1 MTWLSFKSRCYLKTN
16 DNTNPFRK
24 QILGELNVDLTNMGI
39 AAKDA
44 AFHLATASTAQKN
57 KALAIIADELEANS
71 EVILAANAKDIE
83 LGREAGLTD
92 ALLDRLLLNEERLTG
107 IANDVRN
114 VISLNDPV
122 GSEID
127 SKVLENGMALSRRRV
142 PLGVVGVIYEARPN
156 VTIDIAALCLKTGNA
171 SILRGG
177 KETFFSNMELVKVI
191 QSALE
196 KAELPAASVQY
207 IEKPDRELVAQLLKL
222 DEYVDMIIPRGGAGL
237 HKMCQENSTIPVIIG
252 GFGISHIFIDE
263 SADLERSLNV
273 VENSKVQRPSACNAL
288 DTLLVHKA
296 VAEEF
301 LPKLVERLNGKVA
314 LVSDA
319 SAKPLVANAA
329 DVRDA
334 QEGDFDTEWL
344 SYTLGVKVVADVK
357 EAIDHMRV
365 HNASHSDAIMT
376 NSLQNSELFINS
388 VGSAAVY
395 VNASTRFT
403 DGAQFGLGAEVAVST
418 QKLHARGPMGLEELT
433 SYKWV
438 GKADYLIRS

>member
-1 MTWLSFKSRCYLKTN
+1 
-16 DNTNPFRK
+16 
-24 QILGELNVDLTNMGI
+24 MGK

-44 AFHLATASTAQKN
+44 AFELAIASTAQKN
-57 KALAIIADELEANS
+57 QALAIIADELEANA
-71 EVILAANAKDIE
+71 VTILAANAKDIE

-127 SKVLENGMALSRRRV
+127 SKVLENGMSLSRRRV

-191 QSALE
+191 QSALA
-196 KAELPAASVQY
+196 KANLPAASVQY
-207 IEKPDRELVAQLLKL
+207 IEKPDRELVSQLLKL
-222 DEYVDMIIPRGGAGL
+222 DDYVDMIIPRGGAGL
-237 HKMCQENSTIPVIIG
+237 HKMCKENSTIPVIIG
-252 GFGISHIFIDE
+252 GFGISHIFVDE
-263 SADLERSLNV
+263 TADLEKSLNV
-273 VENSKVQRPSACNAL
+273 VENSKVQRPSACNSL
-288 DTLLVHKA
+288 DTLLVHEDVAAQFLPMIVERMNDKVTF
-296 VAEEF
+296 VAE
-301 LPKLVERLNGKVA
+301 PKAKA
-314 LVSDA
+314 LMA
-319 SAKPLVANAA
+319 QATQI
-329 DVRDA
+329 RDA
-334 QEGDFDTEWL
+334 AEGDFDTEWL
-344 SYTLGVKVVADVK
+344 SYTLGVKVVTEVK

-376 NSLQNSELFINS
+376 NSLVNSELFINS

-395 VNASTRFT
+395 VNAATRFT

-438 GKADYLIRS
+438 GKANYLARS

>member
-1 MTWLSFKSRCYLKTN
+1 M
-16 DNTNPFRK
+16 
-24 QILGELNVDLTNMGI
+24 ELMNMGK
-39 AAKDA
+39 AAKEA

-57 KALAIIADELEANS
+57 KALAIIADELEANADT
-71 EVILAANAKDIE
+71 ILAANAKDIE

-92 ALLDRLLLNEERLTG
+92 ALLDRLLLNQDRLAG
-107 IANDVRN
+107 IATDVRN

-127 SKVLENGMALSRRRV
+127 SKVLENGMSLSRRRV

-207 IEKPDRELVAQLLKL
+207 IEKPDRELVSQLLKL

-237 HKMCQENSTIPVIIG
+237 HKMCKENSTIPVIIG
-252 GFGISHIFIDE
+252 GFGISHIFVDE
-263 SADLERSLNV
+263 SADLDKSLVV

-288 DTLLVHKA
+288 DTLLVHEKVA
-296 VAEEF
+296 QEFLTKLAKQLAERVTLVAE
-301 LPKLVERLNGKVA
+301 PKAKALLEGVA
-314 LVSDA
+314 QVKD
-319 SAKPLVANAA
+319 AA
-329 DVRDA
+329 D
-334 QEGDFDTEWL
+334 GDFDTEWL

-438 GKADYLIRS
+438 GKANYLPRP

>member
-1 MTWLSFKSRCYLKTN
+1 
-16 DNTNPFRK
+16 
-24 QILGELNVDLTNMGI
+24 MGK

-44 AFHLATASTAQKN
+44 AFELATASTSQKN
-57 KALAIIADELEANS
+57 QALAIIADELEANS
-71 EVILAANAKDIE
+71 NAILAANAKDIE
-83 LGREAGLTD
+83 LGRAAGLSD

-127 SKVLENGMALSRRRV
+127 SKVLENGMSLSRRRV

-191 QSALE
+191 QSALA
-196 KAELPAASVQY
+196 KANLPAASVQY
-207 IEKPDRELVAQLLKL
+207 IEKPDRELVSQLLKL

-237 HKMCQENSTIPVIIG
+237 HKMCKENSTIPVIIG
-252 GFGISHIFIDE
+252 GFGISHIFVDE
-263 SADLERSLNV
+263 SADLAKSLNV
-273 VENSKVQRPSACNAL
+273 VENSKVQRPSACNSL
-288 DTLLVHKA
+288 DTLLVHED
-296 VAEEF
+296 VAAEF
-301 LPKLVERLNGKVA
+301 LPMLAERMNDKVTFVAEPKAKA
-314 LVSDA
+314 LMADA
-319 SAKPLVANAA
+319 KQI
-329 DVRDA
+329 RDA
-334 QEGDFDTEWL
+334 GEGDFDTEWL
-344 SYTLGVKVVADVK
+344 SYTLGVKVVRDVK

-395 VNASTRFT
+395 VNAATRFT

-438 GKADYLIRS
+438 GKANYLARS

>member
-1 MTWLSFKSRCYLKTN
+1 
-16 DNTNPFRK
+16 
-24 QILGELNVDLTNMGI
+24 MGK

-44 AFHLATASTAQKN
+44 AFELATASTAQKN
-57 KALAIIADELEANS
+57 QALAIIADELEANS
-71 EVILAANAKDIE
+71 AAILVANAKDIE

-127 SKVLENGMALSRRRV
+127 SKVLENGMSLSRRRV

-191 QSALE
+191 QSALA
-196 KAELPAASVQY
+196 KANLPAASVQY
-207 IEKPDRELVAQLLKL
+207 IEKPDRELVSQLLKL
-222 DEYVDMIIPRGGAGL
+222 DDYVDMIIPRGGAGL
-237 HKMCQENSTIPVIIG
+237 HKMCKENSTIPVIIG
-252 GFGISHIFIDE
+252 GFGISHIFVDE
-263 SADLERSLNV
+263 SADLEKSLNV
-273 VENSKVQRPSACNAL
+273 VENSKVQRPSACNSL
-288 DTLLVHKA
+288 DTLLVHEKVA
-296 VAEEF
+296 AKFLPMIVERMSDKVTFVAE
-301 LPKLVERLNGKVA
+301 PKAKA
-314 LVSDA
+314 LMA
-319 SAKPLVANAA
+319 QATKI
-329 DVRDA
+329 RDA
-334 QEGDFDTEWL
+334 AEGDFDTEWL

-357 EAIDHMRV
+357 DAIDHMRV

-376 NSLQNSELFINS
+376 NSLINSELFINS

-395 VNASTRFT
+395 VNAATRFT

-438 GKADYLIRS
+438 GKANYLARS

>member
-1 MTWLSFKSRCYLKTN
+1 
-16 DNTNPFRK
+16 
-24 QILGELNVDLTNMGI
+24 MGK

-44 AFHLATASTAQKN
+44 AFQLATASTAQKN
-57 KALAIIADELEANS
+57 QALAIIADELEANS
-71 EVILAANAKDIE
+71 ATILAANAKDIE
-83 LGREAGLTD
+83 LGREAGLTE

-127 SKVLENGMALSRRRV
+127 SKVLENGMSLARRRV

-191 QSALE
+191 QSALA
-196 KAELPAASVQY
+196 KADLPAASVQY
-207 IEKPDRELVAQLLKL
+207 IEKPDRELVSQLLKL
-222 DEYVDMIIPRGGAGL
+222 DDYVDMIIPRGGAGL
-237 HKMCQENSTIPVIIG
+237 HKMCKENSTIPVIIG
-252 GFGISHIFIDE
+252 GFGISHIFVDE
-263 SADLERSLNV
+263 SANLAKSLDV
-273 VENSKVQRPSACNAL
+273 VENAKVQRPSACNSL
-288 DTLLVHKA
+288 DTLLVHEG
-296 VAEEF
+296 VAAEF
-301 LPKLVERLNGKVA
+301 LPMLAERMNDKVTFVAEPKAKA
-314 LVSDA
+314 LMSNATQIRD
-319 SAKPLVANAA
+319 AA
-329 DVRDA
+329 D
-334 QEGDFDTEWL
+334 GDFDTEWL

-357 EAIDHMRV
+357 EAIDHMRI

-376 NSLQNSELFINS
+376 NGLENAELFINS

-438 GKADYLIRS
+438 GKANYLPRS

>member
-1 MTWLSFKSRCYLKTN
+1 M
-16 DNTNPFRK
+16 
-24 QILGELNVDLTNMGI
+24 DLTNMGK

-44 AFHLATASTAQKN
+44 AFELATASTAQKN
-57 KALAIIADELEANS
+57 QALAIIADELEANS
-71 EVILAANAKDIE
+71 AAILAANAKDIE

-127 SKVLENGMALSRRRV
+127 SKVLENGMSLSRRRV

-191 QSALE
+191 QSALA
-196 KAELPAASVQY
+196 KANLPAASVQY
-207 IEKPDRELVAQLLKL
+207 IEKPDRELVSQLLKL
-222 DEYVDMIIPRGGAGL
+222 DDYVDMIIPRGGAGL
-237 HKMCQENSTIPVIIG
+237 HKMCKENSTIPVIIG
-252 GFGISHIFIDE
+252 GFGISHIFVDE
-263 SADLERSLNV
+263 SADLEKSLNV
-273 VENSKVQRPSACNAL
+273 VENSKVQRPSACNSL
-288 DTLLVHKA
+288 DTLLVHEKVA
-296 VAEEF
+296 AKFLPMIVERMNDKVTFVAE
-301 LPKLVERLNGKVA
+301 PKAKA
-314 LVSDA
+314 LMA
-319 SAKPLVANAA
+319 QATQI
-329 DVRDA
+329 RDA
-334 QEGDFDTEWL
+334 VEGDFDTEWL

-357 EAIDHMRV
+357 DAIDHMRV

-376 NSLQNSELFINS
+376 NSLINSELFINS

-395 VNASTRFT
+395 VNAATRFT

-438 GKADYLIRS
+438 GKANYLARS

>member
-1 MTWLSFKSRCYLKTN
+1 
-16 DNTNPFRK
+16 
-24 QILGELNVDLTNMGI
+24 MGK

-44 AFHLATASTAQKN
+44 AFELATASTAQKN
-57 KALAIIADELEANS
+57 QALAIIADELEANS
-71 EVILAANAKDIE
+71 AAILAANAKDIE

-92 ALLDRLLLNEERLTG
+92 ALLDRLLLNEERLTA

-127 SKVLENGMALSRRRV
+127 SKVLENGMSLSRRRV

-191 QSALE
+191 QSALA
-196 KAELPAASVQY
+196 KANLPAASVQY
-207 IEKPDRELVAQLLKL
+207 IEKPDRELVSQLLKL
-222 DEYVDMIIPRGGAGL
+222 DDYVDMIIPRGGAGL

-252 GFGISHIFIDE
+252 GFGISHIFVDE
-263 SADLERSLNV
+263 SADLEKSLNV
-273 VENSKVQRPSACNAL
+273 VENSKVQRPSACNSL
-288 DTLLVHKA
+288 DTLLVHEKIA
-296 VAEEF
+296 AQF
-301 LPKLVERLNGKVA
+301 LPMIVERMNDKVTFVTEPKAKA
-314 LVSDA
+314 LMPQA
-319 SAKPLVANAA
+319 TQI
-329 DVRDA
+329 RDA
-334 QEGDFDTEWL
+334 VEGDFDTEWL
-344 SYTLGVKVVADVK
+344 SYTLGVKVVSDVK
-357 EAIDHMRV
+357 DAIDHMRV

-376 NSLQNSELFINS
+376 NSLENSELFINS

-438 GKADYLIRS
+438 GKANYLARS

>member
-1 MTWLSFKSRCYLKTN
+1 
-16 DNTNPFRK
+16 
-24 QILGELNVDLTNMGI
+24 MGK

-44 AFHLATASTAQKN
+44 AFELATASTAQKN
-57 KALAIIADELEANS
+57 QALAIIADELEANS
-71 EVILAANAKDIE
+71 AAILAANAKDIE

-127 SKVLENGMALSRRRV
+127 SKVLENGMSLSRRRV

-191 QSALE
+191 QSALA
-196 KAELPAASVQY
+196 KANLPAASVQY
-207 IEKPDRELVAQLLKL
+207 IEKPDRELVSQLLKL
-222 DEYVDMIIPRGGAGL
+222 DDYVDMIIPRGGAGL
-237 HKMCQENSTIPVIIG
+237 HKMCKENSTIPVIIG
-252 GFGISHIFIDE
+252 GFGISHIFVDE
-263 SADLERSLNV
+263 SADLEKSLNV
-273 VENSKVQRPSACNAL
+273 VENSKVQRPSACNSL
-288 DTLLVHKA
+288 DTLLVHEKVA
-296 VAEEF
+296 AKFLPMIVERMSDKVTFVAE
-301 LPKLVERLNGKVA
+301 PKAKA
-314 LVSDA
+314 LMAQATQIRD
-319 SAKPLVANAA
+319 AA
-329 DVRDA
+329 D
-334 QEGDFDTEWL
+334 GDFDTEWL

-357 EAIDHMRV
+357 DAIDHMRV

-376 NSLQNSELFINS
+376 NSLINSELFINS

-395 VNASTRFT
+395 VNAATRFT

-438 GKADYLIRS
+438 GKANYLARS

>member
-1 MTWLSFKSRCYLKTN
+1 
-16 DNTNPFRK
+16 
-24 QILGELNVDLTNMGI
+24 MGV
-39 AAKDA
+39 AAKEA
-44 AFHLATASTAQKN
+44 AFQLATASTAQKN
-57 KALAIIADELEANS
+57 QALAIIADELEANA
-71 EVILAANAKDIE
+71 ETILAANAKDIAQ
-83 LGREAGLTD
+83 GREAGMTD
-92 ALLDRLLLNEERLTG
+92 ALLDRLLLNEERLVG

-122 GSEID
+122 GSELD
-127 SKVLENGMALSRRRV
+127 SKVLENGMTLSRRRV

-191 QSALE
+191 QSALA

-207 IEKPDRELVAQLLKL
+207 IEKPDRELVSQLLKL
-222 DEYVDMIIPRGGAGL
+222 DDYVDMIIPRGGAGL
-237 HKMCQENSTIPVIIG
+237 HKMCKENSNIPVIIG
-252 GFGISHIFIDE
+252 GFGISHIFVDE
-263 SADLERSLNV
+263 SADLVKSLDV

-288 DTLLVHKA
+288 DTLLVHEK
-296 VAEEF
+296 VAAEF
-301 LPKLVERLNGKVA
+301 LPMLVERMNDQVTF
-314 LVSDA
+314 VVES
-319 SAKPLVANAA
+319 SAKPFMSAA
-329 DVRDA
+329 KQQRDA
-334 QEGDFDTEWL
+334 AEGDFDTEWL

-357 EAIDHMRV
+357 QAIDHMRV

-376 NSLQNSELFINS
+376 NSLVNSELFINS
-388 VGSAAVY
+388 AGSAAVY

-438 GKADYLIRS
+438 GKANYLPRS

>member
-1 MTWLSFKSRCYLKTN
+1 
-16 DNTNPFRK
+16 
-24 QILGELNVDLTNMGI
+24 MGI

-57 KALAIIADELEANS
+57 KALAIIADELEANAAT
-71 EVILAANAKDIE
+71 ILEANAKDIE
-83 LGREAGLTD
+83 LGRAAGLTD

-122 GSEID
+122 GSEMD
-127 SKVLENGMALSRRRV
+127 SKVLENGMSLSRRRV

-156 VTIDIAALCLKTGNA
+156 VTIDIAALCLKTGHA

-207 IEKPDRELVAQLLKL
+207 IEKPDRELVSQLLKL
-222 DEYVDMIIPRGGAGL
+222 DDYVDMIIPRGGAGL
-237 HKMCQENSTIPVIIG
+237 HKMCKENSTIPVIIG
-252 GFGISHIFIDE
+252 GFGISHIFVDE
-263 SADLERSLNV
+263 SADLEKSVDV
-273 VENSKVQRPSACNAL
+273 VENSKVQRPSACNSL
-288 DTLLVHKA
+288 DTLLVHEA
-296 VAEEF
+296 VAEAF
-301 LPKLVERLNGKVA
+301 LAQLTQRLAGKVT
-314 LVSDA
+314 LVADA
-319 SAKPLVANAA
+319 SAKSLLAGFE
-329 DVRDA
+329 DQRDA
-334 QEGDFDTEWL
+334 VEGDFDTEWL
-344 SYTLGVKVVADVK
+344 SYTLGVKVVADVA

-376 NSLQNSELFINS
+376 NSLESSERFINS

-438 GKADYLIRS
+438 GKANYLVRG

>member
-1 MTWLSFKSRCYLKTN
+1 
-16 DNTNPFRK
+16 
-24 QILGELNVDLTNMGI
+24 MGK

-44 AFHLATASTAQKN
+44 AFELATASTAQKN
-57 KALAIIADELEANS
+57 QALAIIADELEANS
-71 EVILAANAKDIE
+71 AAILVANAKDIE

-127 SKVLENGMALSRRRV
+127 SKVLENGMSLSRRRV

-191 QSALE
+191 QSALA
-196 KAELPAASVQY
+196 KANLPAASVQY
-207 IEKPDRELVAQLLKL
+207 IEKPDRELVSQLLKL
-222 DEYVDMIIPRGGAGL
+222 DDYVDMIIPRGGAGL
-237 HKMCQENSTIPVIIG
+237 HKMCKENSTIPVIIG
-252 GFGISHIFIDE
+252 GFGISHIFVDE
-263 SADLERSLNV
+263 SADLEKSLNV
-273 VENSKVQRPSACNAL
+273 VENSKVQRPSACNSL
-288 DTLLVHKA
+288 DTLLVHEKVA
-296 VAEEF
+296 AKFLPMIVERMSDKVTFVAE
-301 LPKLVERLNGKVA
+301 PKAKA
-314 LVSDA
+314 LMA
-319 SAKPLVANAA
+319 QATQI
-329 DVRDA
+329 RDA
-334 QEGDFDTEWL
+334 AEGDFDTEWL

-357 EAIDHMRV
+357 DAIDHMRV

-376 NSLQNSELFINS
+376 NSLINSELFINS

-395 VNASTRFT
+395 VNAATRFT

-438 GKADYLIRS
+438 GKANYLARS

>member
-1 MTWLSFKSRCYLKTN
+1 M
-16 DNTNPFRK
+16 
-24 QILGELNVDLTNMGI
+24 DLTNMGK

-44 AFHLATASTAQKN
+44 AFELATASTAQKN
-57 KALAIIADELEANS
+57 QALAIIADELEANS
-71 EVILAANAKDIE
+71 AAILAANAKDIE

-127 SKVLENGMALSRRRV
+127 SKVLENGMSLSRRRV

-191 QSALE
+191 QSALA
-196 KAELPAASVQY
+196 KANLPAASVQY
-207 IEKPDRELVAQLLKL
+207 IEKPDRELVSQLLKL
-222 DEYVDMIIPRGGAGL
+222 DDYVDMIIPRGGAGL
-237 HKMCQENSTIPVIIG
+237 HKMCKENSTIPVIIG
-252 GFGISHIFIDE
+252 GFGISHIFVDE
-263 SADLERSLNV
+263 SADLEKSLNV
-273 VENSKVQRPSACNAL
+273 VENSKVQRPSACNSL
-288 DTLLVHKA
+288 DTLLVHEKVA
-296 VAEEF
+296 AKFLPMIVERMSDKVTFVAE
-301 LPKLVERLNGKVA
+301 PKAKA
-314 LVSDA
+314 LMA
-319 SAKPLVANAA
+319 QAKQI
-329 DVRDA
+329 RDA
-334 QEGDFDTEWL
+334 VEGDFDTEWL

-357 EAIDHMRV
+357 DAIDHMRV

-376 NSLQNSELFINS
+376 NSLINSELFINS

-395 VNASTRFT
+395 VNAATRFT

-438 GKADYLIRS
+438 GKANYLARS

>member
-1 MTWLSFKSRCYLKTN
+1 
-16 DNTNPFRK
+16 
-24 QILGELNVDLTNMGI
+24 MGK

-44 AFHLATASTAQKN
+44 AFELATASTAQKN
-57 KALAIIADELEANS
+57 QALAIIADELEANAAT
-71 EVILAANAKDIE
+71 ILAANAKDIE
-83 LGREAGLTD
+83 LGREVGLTD

-127 SKVLENGMALSRRRV
+127 SKVLENGMSLSRRRV

-191 QSALE
+191 QSALA
-196 KAELPAASVQY
+196 KANLPAASVQY
-207 IEKPDRELVAQLLKL
+207 IEKPDRELVSQLLKL
-222 DEYVDMIIPRGGAGL
+222 DDYVDMIIPRGGAGL
-237 HKMCQENSTIPVIIG
+237 HKMCKENSTIPVIIG
-252 GFGISHIFIDE
+252 GFGISHIFVDE
-263 SADLERSLNV
+263 SADLEKSLNV
-273 VENSKVQRPSACNAL
+273 VENSKVQRPSACNSL
-288 DTLLVHKA
+288 DTLLVHEDVAAQFLPMIVERMNDKVTF
-296 VAEEF
+296 VAE
-301 LPKLVERLNGKVA
+301 PKAKA
-314 LVSDA
+314 LMA
-319 SAKPLVANAA
+319 QATQI
-329 DVRDA
+329 RDA
-334 QEGDFDTEWL
+334 AEGDFDTEWL

-357 EAIDHMRV
+357 EAIDHMRI

-376 NSLQNSELFINS
+376 NSLVNSELFINS

-395 VNASTRFT
+395 VNAATRFT

-438 GKADYLIRS
+438 GKANYLARS

>member
-1 MTWLSFKSRCYLKTN
+1 M
-16 DNTNPFRK
+16 
-24 QILGELNVDLTNMGI
+24 DLTNMGK

-44 AFHLATASTAQKN
+44 AFELATASTAQKN
-57 KALAIIADELEANS
+57 QALAIIADELEANS
-71 EVILAANAKDIE
+71 AAILAANAKDIE
-83 LGREAGLTD
+83 LGREMGLTD
-92 ALLDRLLLNEERLTG
+92 ALLDRLLLNEERLTA

-127 SKVLENGMALSRRRV
+127 SKVLENGMSLSRRRV

-191 QSALE
+191 QSALA
-196 KAELPAASVQY
+196 KANLPAASVQY
-207 IEKPDRELVAQLLKL
+207 IEKPDRELVSQLLKL
-222 DEYVDMIIPRGGAGL
+222 DDYVDMIIPRGGAGL
-237 HKMCQENSTIPVIIG
+237 HKMCKENSTIPVIIG
-252 GFGISHIFIDE
+252 GFGISHIFVDE
-263 SADLERSLNV
+263 SADLEKSLNV
-273 VENSKVQRPSACNAL
+273 VENSKVQRPSACNSL
-288 DTLLVHKA
+288 DTLLVHEKIA
-296 VAEEF
+296 AQL
-301 LPKLVERLNGKVA
+301 LPMIVERMNDKVTFVTEPKAKA
-314 LVSDA
+314 LMA
-319 SAKPLVANAA
+319 QATQI
-329 DVRDA
+329 RDA
-334 QEGDFDTEWL
+334 VEGDFDTEWL
-344 SYTLGVKVVADVK
+344 SYTLGVKVVSDVK
-357 EAIDHMRV
+357 DAIDHMRV

-376 NSLQNSELFINS
+376 NSLENSELFINS

-438 GKADYLIRS
+438 GKANYLARS

>member
-1 MTWLSFKSRCYLKTN
+1 M
-16 DNTNPFRK
+16 
-24 QILGELNVDLTNMGI
+24 DLTNMGI

-57 KALAIIADELEANS
+57 KALAIIADELEANATT
-71 EVILAANAKDIE
+71 ILEANAKDIE

-127 SKVLENGMALSRRRV
+127 SKVLENGMSLSRRRV

-207 IEKPDRELVAQLLKL
+207 IEKPDRELVSQLLKL
-222 DEYVDMIIPRGGAGL
+222 DDYVDMIIPRGGAGL
-237 HKMCQENSTIPVIIG
+237 HKMCKENSTIPVIIG
-252 GFGISHIFIDE
+252 GFGISHIFVDE
-263 SADLERSLNV
+263 SADLEKSVDV
-273 VENSKVQRPSACNAL
+273 VENSKVQRPSACNSL
-288 DTLLVHKA
+288 DTLLVHEA
-296 VAEEF
+296 VAEAF
-301 LPKLVERLNGKVA
+301 LAKLTQRLAGKVT
-314 LVSDA
+314 LVADA
-319 SAKPLVANAA
+319 SAKSLLTGFE
-329 DVRDA
+329 DQRDA
-334 QEGDFDTEWL
+334 VEGDFDTEWL
-344 SYTLGVKVVADVK
+344 SYTLGVKVVADVA

-376 NSLQNSELFINS
+376 NSLESSERFINS

-438 GKADYLIRS
+438 GKANYLVRG

>member
-1 MTWLSFKSRCYLKTN
+1 
-16 DNTNPFRK
+16 
-24 QILGELNVDLTNMGI
+24 MGI

-57 KALAIIADELEANS
+57 KALAIIADELEANAAT
-71 EVILAANAKDIE
+71 ILEANAKDIE

-122 GSEID
+122 GSEMD
-127 SKVLENGMALSRRRV
+127 SKVLENGMSLSRRRV

-207 IEKPDRELVAQLLKL
+207 IEKPDRELVSQLLKL
-222 DEYVDMIIPRGGAGL
+222 DDYVDMIIPRGGAGL
-237 HKMCQENSTIPVIIG
+237 HKMCKENSTIPVIIG
-252 GFGISHIFIDE
+252 GFGISHIFVDE
-263 SADLERSLNV
+263 SADLEKSVDV
-273 VENSKVQRPSACNAL
+273 VENSKVQRPSACNSL
-288 DTLLVHKA
+288 DTLLVHEA
-296 VAEEF
+296 VAEAF
-301 LPKLVERLNGKVA
+301 LAQLTQRLAGKVT
-314 LVSDA
+314 LVADT
-319 SAKPLVANAA
+319 SAKSLLEGFE
-329 DVRDA
+329 DQRDA
-334 QEGDFDTEWL
+334 VEGDFDTEWL
-344 SYTLGVKVVADVK
+344 SYTLGVKVVANVA

-376 NSLQNSELFINS
+376 NSLESSERFINS

-438 GKADYLIRS
+438 GKANYLIRG

>member
-1 MTWLSFKSRCYLKTN
+1 M
-16 DNTNPFRK
+16 
-24 QILGELNVDLTNMGI
+24 DLTNMGK

-44 AFHLATASTAQKN
+44 AFELATASTAQKN
-57 KALAIIADELEANS
+57 QALAIIADELEANS
-71 EVILAANAKDIE
+71 AAILAANAKDIE

-127 SKVLENGMALSRRRV
+127 SKVLENGMYLSRRRV

-191 QSALE
+191 QSALA
-196 KAELPAASVQY
+196 KANLPAASVQY
-207 IEKPDRELVAQLLKL
+207 IEKPDRELVSQLLKL
-222 DEYVDMIIPRGGAGL
+222 DDYVDMIIPRGGAGL
-237 HKMCQENSTIPVIIG
+237 HKMCKENSTIPVIIG
-252 GFGISHIFIDE
+252 GFGISHIFVDE
-263 SADLERSLNV
+263 SADLEKSLNV
-273 VENSKVQRPSACNAL
+273 VENSKVQRPSACNSL
-288 DTLLVHKA
+288 DTLLVHEKVA
-296 VAEEF
+296 AKFLPMIVERMNDKVTFVAE
-301 LPKLVERLNGKVA
+301 PKAKA
-314 LVSDA
+314 LMTQA
-319 SAKPLVANAA
+319 TQI
-329 DVRDA
+329 RDA
-334 QEGDFDTEWL
+334 AEGDFDTEWL

-357 EAIDHMRV
+357 DAIDHMRV

-376 NSLQNSELFINS
+376 NSLINSELFINS

-395 VNASTRFT
+395 VNAATRFT

-438 GKADYLIRS
+438 GKANYLARS

>member
-1 MTWLSFKSRCYLKTN
+1 
-16 DNTNPFRK
+16 
-24 QILGELNVDLTNMGI
+24 MGK

-44 AFHLATASTAQKN
+44 AFELATASTAQKN
-57 KALAIIADELEANS
+57 QALAIIADELEANS
-71 EVILAANAKDIE
+71 AAILAANAKDIE

-127 SKVLENGMALSRRRV
+127 SKVLENGMSLSRRRV

-191 QSALE
+191 QSALA
-196 KAELPAASVQY
+196 KANLPAASVQY
-207 IEKPDRELVAQLLKL
+207 IEKPDRELVSQLLKL
-222 DEYVDMIIPRGGAGL
+222 DDYVDMIIPRGGAGL
-237 HKMCQENSTIPVIIG
+237 HKMCKENSTIPVIIG
-252 GFGISHIFIDE
+252 GFGISHIFVDE
-263 SADLERSLNV
+263 SADLEKSLNV
-273 VENSKVQRPSACNAL
+273 VENSKVQRPSACNSL
-288 DTLLVHKA
+288 DTLLVHEKVA
-296 VAEEF
+296 AKFLPMIVERMSEKVTFVAE
-301 LPKLVERLNGKVA
+301 PKAKA
-314 LVSDA
+314 LMA
-319 SAKPLVANAA
+319 QATQI
-329 DVRDA
+329 RDA
-334 QEGDFDTEWL
+334 VEGDFDTEWL

-357 EAIDHMRV
+357 DAIEHMRV

-376 NSLQNSELFINS
+376 NSLINSELFINS

-395 VNASTRFT
+395 VNAATRFT

-438 GKADYLIRS
+438 GKANYLARS

>member
-1 MTWLSFKSRCYLKTN
+1 M
-16 DNTNPFRK
+16 
-24 QILGELNVDLTNMGI
+24 DLTNMGK

-44 AFHLATASTAQKN
+44 AFELATASTAQKN
-57 KALAIIADELEANS
+57 QALAIIADELEANS
-71 EVILAANAKDIE
+71 AAILAANAKDIE
-83 LGREAGLTD
+83 LGLEAGLTD

-127 SKVLENGMALSRRRV
+127 SKVLENGMSLSRRRV

-156 VTIDIAALCLKTGNA
+156 VTIDIAALCLKTGNS

-191 QSALE
+191 QSALA
-196 KAELPAASVQY
+196 KANLPAASVQY
-207 IEKPDRELVAQLLKL
+207 IEKPDRELVSQLLKL
-222 DEYVDMIIPRGGAGL
+222 DDYVDMIIPRGGAGL
-237 HKMCQENSTIPVIIG
+237 HKMCKENSTIPVIIG
-252 GFGISHIFIDE
+252 GFGISHIFVDE
-263 SADLERSLNV
+263 SADLEKSLNV
-273 VENSKVQRPSACNAL
+273 VENSKVQRPSACNSL
-288 DTLLVHKA
+288 DTLLVHEK
-296 VAEEF
+296 VAAKF
-301 LPKLVERLNGKVA
+301 LPMIVERMSDKVTFVVEPKAKA
-314 LVSDA
+314 LMA
-319 SAKPLVANAA
+319 QATQI
-329 DVRDA
+329 RDA
-334 QEGDFDTEWL
+334 AEGDFDTEWL

-376 NSLQNSELFINS
+376 NSLINSELFINS

-395 VNASTRFT
+395 VNAATRFT

-438 GKADYLIRS
+438 GKANYLARS

>member
-1 MTWLSFKSRCYLKTN
+1 M
-16 DNTNPFRK
+16 
-24 QILGELNVDLTNMGI
+24 DLTDMGK

-44 AFHLATASTAQKN
+44 AFELATAPTAQKN
-57 KALAIIADELEANS
+57 QALAIIADELEANS
-71 EVILAANAKDIE
+71 AAILAANAKDIE

-127 SKVLENGMALSRRRV
+127 SKVLENGMSLSRRRV

-191 QSALE
+191 QSALA
-196 KAELPAASVQY
+196 KANLPAASVQY
-207 IEKPDRELVAQLLKL
+207 IEKPDRELVSQLLKL
-222 DEYVDMIIPRGGAGL
+222 DDYVDMIIPRGGAGL
-237 HKMCQENSTIPVIIG
+237 HKMCKENSTIPVIIG
-252 GFGISHIFIDE
+252 GFGISHIFVDE
-263 SADLERSLNV
+263 SADLEKSLNV
-273 VENSKVQRPSACNAL
+273 VENSKVQRPSACNSL
-288 DTLLVHKA
+288 DTLLVHEKVA
-296 VAEEF
+296 AKFLPMIVERMSDKVTFVAE
-301 LPKLVERLNGKVA
+301 PKAKA
-314 LVSDA
+314 LMA
-319 SAKPLVANAA
+319 QATQI
-329 DVRDA
+329 RDA
-334 QEGDFDTEWL
+334 VEGDFDTEWL

-357 EAIDHMRV
+357 DAIEHMRV

-376 NSLQNSELFINS
+376 NSLINSELFINS

-395 VNASTRFT
+395 VNAATRFT

-438 GKADYLIRS
+438 GKANYLARS

>member
-1 MTWLSFKSRCYLKTN
+1 
-16 DNTNPFRK
+16 
-24 QILGELNVDLTNMGI
+24 MGI
-39 AAKDA
+39 AAKEA

-57 KALAIIADELEANS
+57 KALAIIADELEANAAT
-71 EVILAANAKDIE
+71 ILEANAKDIE

-127 SKVLENGMALSRRRV
+127 SKVLENGMSLSRRRV

-207 IEKPDRELVAQLLKL
+207 IEKPDRELVSQLLKL
-222 DEYVDMIIPRGGAGL
+222 DDYVDMIIPRGGAGL
-237 HKMCQENSTIPVIIG
+237 HKMCKENSTIPVIIG
-252 GFGISHIFIDE
+252 GFGISHIFVDE
-263 SADLERSLNV
+263 SADLEKSVDV
-273 VENSKVQRPSACNAL
+273 VENSKVQRPSACNSL
-288 DTLLVHKA
+288 DTLLVHEA
-296 VAEEF
+296 VAEAF
-301 LPKLVERLNGKVA
+301 FAKLTQRLAGKVT
-314 LVSDA
+314 LVADA
-319 SAKPLVANAA
+319 SAKSLLTGFE
-329 DVRDA
+329 DQRDA
-334 QEGDFDTEWL
+334 VEGDFDTEWL
-344 SYTLGVKVVADVK
+344 SYTLGVKVVADVA

-376 NSLQNSELFINS
+376 NSLESSERFINS

-438 GKADYLIRS
+438 GKANYLVRG

>member
-1 MTWLSFKSRCYLKTN
+1 
-16 DNTNPFRK
+16 
-24 QILGELNVDLTNMGI
+24 MGK

-44 AFHLATASTAQKN
+44 AFELATASTAQKN
-57 KALAIIADELEANS
+57 QALAIIADELEANAAT
-71 EVILAANAKDIE
+71 ILAANAKDIE

-127 SKVLENGMALSRRRV
+127 SKVLENGMSLSRRRV

-191 QSALE
+191 QSALA
-196 KAELPAASVQY
+196 KANLPAASVQY
-207 IEKPDRELVAQLLKL
+207 IEKPDRELVSQLLKL
-222 DEYVDMIIPRGGAGL
+222 DDYVDMIIPRGGAGL
-237 HKMCQENSTIPVIIG
+237 HKMCKENSTIPVIIG
-252 GFGISHIFIDE
+252 GFGISHIFVDE
-263 SADLERSLNV
+263 SADLEKSLNV
-273 VENSKVQRPSACNAL
+273 VENSKVQRPSACNSL
-288 DTLLVHKA
+288 DTLLVHEKVA
-296 VAEEF
+296 AQFLAMIVERMNDKVTFVAE
-301 LPKLVERLNGKVA
+301 PKAKA
-314 LVSDA
+314 LMA
-319 SAKPLVANAA
+319 QAKQI
-329 DVRDA
+329 RDA
-334 QEGDFDTEWL
+334 GEGDFDTEWL
-344 SYTLGVKVVADVK
+344 SYTLGVKVVTDVK
-357 EAIDHMRV
+357 EAINHMRV

-376 NSLQNSELFINS
+376 NSLENSELFINS

-395 VNASTRFT
+395 VNAATRFT

-438 GKADYLIRS
+438 GKANYLARS

>member
-1 MTWLSFKSRCYLKTN
+1 M
-16 DNTNPFRK
+16 
-24 QILGELNVDLTNMGI
+24 DLTLMGK

-44 AFHLATASTAQKN
+44 AFQLATASTAQKN
-57 KALAIIADELEANS
+57 QALAIIADELEANAAQ
-71 EVILAANAKDIE
+71 ILAANAKDIQ

-92 ALLDRLLLNEERLTG
+92 ALLDRLLLNESRLNA

-127 SKVLENGMALSRRRV
+127 SKVLENGMSLSRRRV

-196 KAELPAASVQY
+196 KAQLPAASVQY
-207 IEKPDRELVAQLLKL
+207 IEKPDRELVTQLLKL
-222 DEYVDMIIPRGGAGL
+222 DDYVDMIIPRGGAGL
-237 HKMCQENSTIPVIIG
+237 HKMCKENSTIPVIIG
-252 GFGISHIFIDE
+252 GVGISHIFVDE
-263 SADLERSLNV
+263 SADLDKSV
-273 VENSKVQRPSACNAL
+273 DVIENAKVQRPSACNAL
-288 DTLLVHKA
+288 DTLLVHEA
-296 VAEEF
+296 IAQPLLE
-301 LPKLVERLNGKVA
+301 KLVAKLNGKVTFVAEPKAKA
-314 LVSDA
+314 LM
-319 SAKPLVANAA
+319 SAATEL
-329 DVRDA
+329 RDA
-334 QEGDFDTEWL
+334 QAGDFDTEWL
-344 SYTLGVKVVADVK
+344 SYTLGVKVVRDVN
-357 EAIDHMRV
+357 EAIDHMRE

-376 NSLQNSELFINS
+376 NSLVNAERFINS
-388 VGSAAVY
+388 AGSAAVY

-438 GKADYLIRS
+438 GKANYLSRS

>member
-1 MTWLSFKSRCYLKTN
+1 M
-16 DNTNPFRK
+16 
-24 QILGELNVDLTNMGI
+24 DLTNMGK

-44 AFHLATASTAQKN
+44 AFELATASTAQKN
-57 KALAIIADELEANS
+57 QALAIIADELEANS
-71 EVILAANAKDIE
+71 AAILVANAKDIE

-127 SKVLENGMALSRRRV
+127 SKVLENGISLSRRRV

-191 QSALE
+191 QSALA
-196 KAELPAASVQY
+196 KANLPAASVQY
-207 IEKPDRELVAQLLKL
+207 IEKPDRELVSQLLKL
-222 DEYVDMIIPRGGAGL
+222 DDYVDMIIPRGGAGL
-237 HKMCQENSTIPVIIG
+237 HKMCKENSTIPVIIG
-252 GFGISHIFIDE
+252 GFGISHIFVDE
-263 SADLERSLNV
+263 SADLEKSLNV
-273 VENSKVQRPSACNAL
+273 VENSKVQRPSACNSL
-288 DTLLVHKA
+288 DTLLVHEKVA
-296 VAEEF
+296 AKFLPMIVERMSDKVTFVAE
-301 LPKLVERLNGKVA
+301 PKAKA
-314 LVSDA
+314 LMA
-319 SAKPLVANAA
+319 QATQI
-329 DVRDA
+329 RDA
-334 QEGDFDTEWL
+334 AEGDFDTEWL

-357 EAIDHMRV
+357 DAIDHMRV

-376 NSLQNSELFINS
+376 NSLINSELFINS

-395 VNASTRFT
+395 VNAATRFT

-438 GKADYLIRS
+438 GKANYLARS

>member
-1 MTWLSFKSRCYLKTN
+1 M
-16 DNTNPFRK
+16 
-24 QILGELNVDLTNMGI
+24 DLTNMGK

-44 AFHLATASTAQKN
+44 AFELATASTAQKN
-57 KALAIIADELEANS
+57 QALAIIADELEANS
-71 EVILAANAKDIE
+71 AAILAANAKDIE

-127 SKVLENGMALSRRRV
+127 SKVLENGMSLSRRRV

-191 QSALE
+191 QSALA
-196 KAELPAASVQY
+196 KANLPAASVQY
-207 IEKPDRELVAQLLKL
+207 IEKPDRELVSQLLKL
-222 DEYVDMIIPRGGAGL
+222 DDYVDMIIPRGGVGL
-237 HKMCQENSTIPVIIG
+237 HKMCKENSTIPVIIG
-252 GFGISHIFIDE
+252 GFGISHIFVDE
-263 SADLERSLNV
+263 SADLEKSLNV
-273 VENSKVQRPSACNAL
+273 VENSKVQRPSACNSL
-288 DTLLVHKA
+288 DTLLVHEKVA
-296 VAEEF
+296 AKFLPMIVERMSDKVTFVAE
-301 LPKLVERLNGKVA
+301 PKAKA
-314 LVSDA
+314 LMA
-319 SAKPLVANAA
+319 QATQI
-329 DVRDA
+329 RDA
-334 QEGDFDTEWL
+334 AEGDFDTEWL

-357 EAIDHMRV
+357 DAIDHMRV

-376 NSLQNSELFINS
+376 NSLINSELFINS

-395 VNASTRFT
+395 VNAATRFT

-438 GKADYLIRS
+438 GKANYLARS

>member
-1 MTWLSFKSRCYLKTN
+1 
-16 DNTNPFRK
+16 
-24 QILGELNVDLTNMGI
+24 MGK

-44 AFHLATASTAQKN
+44 AFELATAPTAQKN
-57 KALAIIADELEANS
+57 QALAIIADELEANS
-71 EVILAANAKDIE
+71 AAILAANAKDIE

-127 SKVLENGMALSRRRV
+127 SKVLENGMSLSRRRV

-191 QSALE
+191 QSALA
-196 KAELPAASVQY
+196 KANLPAASVQY
-207 IEKPDRELVAQLLKL
+207 IEKPDRELVSQLLKL
-222 DEYVDMIIPRGGAGL
+222 DDYVDMIIPRGGAGL
-237 HKMCQENSTIPVIIG
+237 HKMCKENSTIPVIIG
-252 GFGISHIFIDE
+252 GFGISHIFVDE
-263 SADLERSLNV
+263 SADLEKSLNV
-273 VENSKVQRPSACNAL
+273 VENSKVQRPSACNSL
-288 DTLLVHKA
+288 DTLLVHEKVA
-296 VAEEF
+296 AKFLPMIVERMSDKVTFVAE
-301 LPKLVERLNGKVA
+301 PK
-314 LVSDA
+314 
-319 SAKPLVANAA
+319 AKAQMAQA
-329 DVRDA
+329 TQIRDA
-334 QEGDFDTEWL
+334 VEGDFDTEWL

-376 NSLQNSELFINS
+376 NSLINSELFINS

-395 VNASTRFT
+395 VNAATRFT

-438 GKADYLIRS
+438 GKANYLARS

>member
-1 MTWLSFKSRCYLKTN
+1 
-16 DNTNPFRK
+16 
-24 QILGELNVDLTNMGI
+24 MGK

-44 AFHLATASTAQKN
+44 AFELATASTAQKN
-57 KALAIIADELEANS
+57 QALAIIADELEANS
-71 EVILAANAKDIE
+71 AAILAANAKDID
-83 LGREAGLTD
+83 LGREAGLTE

-114 VISLNDPV
+114 VISLSDPV

-127 SKVLENGMALSRRRV
+127 SKVLENGMSLSRRRV

-191 QSALE
+191 QSALA
-196 KAELPAASVQY
+196 KANLPAASVQY
-207 IEKPDRELVAQLLKL
+207 IEKPDRELVSQLLKL
-222 DEYVDMIIPRGGAGL
+222 DDYVDMIIPRGGAGL
-237 HKMCQENSTIPVIIG
+237 HKMCKENSTIPVIIG
-252 GFGISHIFIDE
+252 GFGISHIFVDE
-263 SADLERSLNV
+263 SADLAKSLNV
-273 VENSKVQRPSACNAL
+273 VENSKVQRPSACNSL
-288 DTLLVHKA
+288 DTLLVHENIA
-296 VAEEF
+296 ADF
-301 LPKLVERLNGKVA
+301 LPMLVERLNDKVTFVAETKAKA
-314 LVSDA
+314 LMVDA
-319 SAKPLVANAA
+319 KQ
-329 DVRDA
+329 VREA
-334 QEGDFDTEWL
+334 SEGDFDTEWL
-344 SYTLGVKVVADVK
+344 SFTLGVKVVSDVK
-357 EAIDHMRV
+357 DAIDHMRV

-376 NSLQNSELFINS
+376 NSLENSELFINS

-395 VNASTRFT
+395 VNAATRFT

-438 GKADYLIRS
+438 GKANYLARS